1 MILKIAGRALPTRPL
16 ARFFSSPAAEF
27 THSTH
32 PNNSHVAILTMD
44 RPKAKNALGKQMM
57 SEFTTALTALQ
68 HCNDTRCVIL
78 RSNVEGVFCAG
89 ADLKE
94 RKEMSQQEAAIFV
107 SSLRSSFTALENL
120 PMPVIAVVEGA
131 ALGGGLE
138 VALAADIRIAG
149 ETSKFGLPET
159 SLAIIPGAGGTQ
171 RLPRLIGAQGAKEL
185 MFTGR
190 RIGGAEAKD
199 YGIVSYCV
207 SDPFEKAVE
216 LANMICKNGPIGV
229 RQAKVA
235 VNSGMQADITTGME
249 IERQCYAQTLTT
261 KDRLEG
267 LTAFREKR
275 KPVYKN
281 E

>member
-1 MILKIAGRALPTRPL
+1 
-16 ARFFSSPAAEF
+16 
-27 THSTH
+27 
-32 PNNSHVAILTMD
+32 
-44 RPKAKNALGKQMM
+44 
-57 SEFTTALTALQ
+57 
-68 HCNDTRCVIL
+68 
-78 RSNVEGVFCAG
+78 
-89 ADLKE
+89 
-94 RKEMSQQEAAIFV
+94 
-107 SSLRSSFTALENL
+107 
-120 PMPVIAVVEGA
+120 MPVIAVVEGA

-138 VALAADIRIAG
+138 VALAADIRISSEKAL
-149 ETSKFGLPET
+149 FGLPET

-190 RIGGAEAKD
+190 RIGGEEAKE

-207 SDPFEKAVE
+207 EEPFEKAVE
-216 LANMICKNGPIGV
+216 LANMICKNGPIAMK
-229 RQAKVA
+229 QAKVA
-235 VNSGMQADITTGME
+235 VNAGMQTDITTGME
-249 IERQCYAQTLTT
+249 IERLCYAQTLTT